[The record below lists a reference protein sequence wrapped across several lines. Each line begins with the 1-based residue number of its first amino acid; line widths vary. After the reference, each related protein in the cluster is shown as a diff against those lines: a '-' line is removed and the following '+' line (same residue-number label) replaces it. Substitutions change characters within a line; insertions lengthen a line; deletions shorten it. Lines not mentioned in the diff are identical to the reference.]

1 MTDAVPHQTIKDKI
15 AILLRLHGNT
25 AANGSRRISPETTH
39 VRAKTLFMIVDQ
51 LKEGGF
57 DVHDL
62 KKLQP
67 KHLQYLATRWE
78 NEGLAAG
85 TMQNRWSLLKT
96 VLEKWLNRQG
106 VIKPLASYLAK
117 PEGAVRT
124 YIAQEDKSWCA
135 KVEDVDKLI
144 TIVSAKDRYVG
155 NQLKMMKAFGLRRK
169 EAVMF
174 KPRIHELGDY
184 IVVTE
189 STKGGRQRTVN
200 VATPAQRALLD
211 DLKSQCSNRLDHLG
225 NPKKNLQQ
233 NLARFNNVVRSLGI
247 CRANMGIT
255 SHGLRHQFA
264 NDLVEELSGQPTP
277 VRSGQLPIDK
287 EKFED
292 ARLVATLALGH
303 GRTSITAAYHGS
315 VKKPVK
321 DKNDGIT
328 PPKRE

>member
-1 MTDAVPHQTIKDKI
+1 MADVAHQTIKDKI
-15 AILLRLHGNT
+15 AMLLRLHGNT
-25 AANGSRRISPETTH
+25 AANGSRRISPETSH

-57 DVHDL
+57 DIHDL
-62 KKLQP
+62 KKLQA

-78 NEGLAAG
+78 QEGLAAG

-96 VLEKWLNRQG
+96 VLEKWLDRQG

-117 PEGAVRT
+117 PESAVRT
-124 YIAQEDKSWCA
+124 YAAQEDKSWSA
-135 KVEDVDKLI
+135 KVANVDELI
-144 TIVSAKDRYVG
+144 VAVSAKDRYVG

-169 EAVMF
+169 ESVMF
-174 KPRIHELGDY
+174 KPRIHDLGDY

-189 STKGGRQRTVN
+189 GTKGGRQRTVN

-225 NPKKNLQQ
+225 NPKKNLHQ
-233 NLARFNNVVRSLGI
+233 NLARFNNVLRSLGI

-264 NDLVEELSGQPTP
+264 NDMVEELSGQPTP
-277 VRSGQLPIDK
+277 VRSGQVPIDR
-287 EKFED
+287 EKFEE
-292 ARLVATLALGH
+292 ARLSATLALGH
-303 GRTSITAAYHGS
+303 GRTSVTTAYHGAMREPAKGKTS
-315 VKKPVK
+315 EV
-321 DKNDGIT
+321 T